1 MMLERQQGAS
11 GGPGVVRKEGRKEV
25 QKKGKKQR
33 KETVVRG
40 SRTNRGRKVDQR
52 QWEKEG
58 SWRRG
63 RKLVGERGKD
73 RGGKEETWGGHEG
86 KTEARI

>member
-1 MMLERQQGAS
+1 MEGGKKSQKEGKKEVRKEGSCLMMLERQQGAS

-63 RKLVGERGKD
+63 GS
-73 RGGKEETWGGHEG
+73 
-86 KTEARI
+86 